1 MWLFFNFKVEAYIM
15 SGKLR
20 SAYLLAIKSDSLPT
34 IIRIAEEAE
43 RLNQTAV
50 KNICEK
56 YIKQKRSQ

>member
-1 MWLFFNFKVEAYIM
+1 M